1 MEKKRFTPWDMAY
14 QRAWVHYWRK
24 SWYNDIINNLKW
36 K

>member
-1 MEKKRFTPWDMAY
+1 MKNQTFTLWERAF

-24 SWYNDIINNLKW
+24 QWYNDIKKKLKL